1 MNMNLLLNSKRLFS
15 FIHFSSNSSNANQSN
30 FVNFAKYYIVIFMMN
45 TFNEHIFMYTY
56 NFNALREQ
64 NAKRTR
70 RLFIGVDEIDFP
82 HTKQN
87 ERIKKWKK
95 NHNKFTV
102 YLIKILLTMVR
113 GNNVLDPL
121 IKLKIHEHS
130 CWINE

>member
-1 MNMNLLLNSKRLFS
+1 M
-15 FIHFSSNSSNANQSN
+15 
-30 FVNFAKYYIVIFMMN
+30 
-45 TFNEHIFMYTY
+45 
-56 NFNALREQ
+56 REQ

-87 ERIKKWKK
+87 ERIKK
-95 NHNKFTV
+95 NTHNKFTV

-130 CWINE
+130 C